1 MNKSKEKT
9 QHLIDFHRRILI
21 FNRDEFLKKL
31 RKEAEK
37 KLSSLDVYFTIT
49 KQKNQYINVVEDCV
63 RGKKYILSYIE
74 KIVYAL
80 EPCPKSYEIIFD
92 FIGEKAFIY
101 LKEYVAKLEKSYKN
115 ILKQNKNTKRKTKYY
130 DTYCYRTTIKDFMSN
145 NVNQLFITHKKII
158 RNNEYEKITKKS
170 FKAIEDAYNCCLN
183 YLKRDD
189 IIKEE

>member
-21 FNRDEFLKKL
+21 FHRDDFLKKL
-31 RKEAEK
+31 SKEAEK
-37 KLSSLDVYFTIT
+37 KLSSLDVYFSII
-49 KQKNQYINVVEDCV
+49 KQKNQYIDVVEDCV
-63 RGKKYILSYIE
+63 QGKKYILSYIE
-74 KIVYAL
+74 KIVYANK
-80 EPCPKSYEIIFD
+80 PCPKSYEIIFD

-130 DTYCYRTTIKDFMSN
+130 DTYCYRTTIKDFMPI
-145 NVNQLFITHKKII
+145 NVNQLFITHKKLI
-158 RNNEYEKITKKS
+158 RNNKYEKITKNTFKS
-170 FKAIEDAYNCCLN
+170 IEDAYNCCLN